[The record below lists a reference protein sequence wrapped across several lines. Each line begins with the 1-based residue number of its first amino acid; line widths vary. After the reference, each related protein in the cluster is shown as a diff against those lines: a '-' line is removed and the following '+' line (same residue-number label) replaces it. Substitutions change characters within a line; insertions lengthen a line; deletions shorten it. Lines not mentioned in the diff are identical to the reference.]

1 MSSREEKALT
11 AALLGTGGLVAV
23 PGLIAAPML
32 GLLGFGSLGPGA
44 ESEVLIPTDERTF
57 FLLIC
62 AFTVQASIR
71 KTIKDFADA
80 ETPTGT
86 VAALI
91 QSLIGNV
98 AAGSLFAMLQSAG
111 MGGAGALALGTLL
124 SGFGIGIAGIVG
136 IAGLGLVGLAL
147 YKCLKAFFRKKRDEG
162 GANEDEG
169 NDDAKDGDK
178 DSCGA
183 EWTEAGRL

>member
-1 MSSREEKALT
+1 MRSREEKALT

-44 ESEVLIPTDERTF
+44 
-57 FLLIC
+57 
-62 AFTVQASIR
+62 
-71 KTIKDFADA
+71 
-80 ETPTGT
+80 GT

-136 IAGLGLVGLAL
+136 ITGLGLVGLAL
-147 YKCLKAFFRKKRDEG
+147 YKCLKAFFRKKRDED

-183 EWTEAGRL
+183 EWIEAGTPSSS

>member
-1 MSSREEKALT
+1 MSSREDKALT

-44 ESEVLIPTDERTF
+44 
-57 FLLIC
+57 
-62 AFTVQASIR
+62 
-71 KTIKDFADA
+71 
-80 ETPTGT
+80 GT

-91 QSLIGNV
+91 QSLIGNIT
-98 AAGSLFAMLQSAG
+98 AASLFAMLQSAG

-147 YKCLKAFFRKKRDEG
+147 YKCLKAFFRKKRDED

-183 EWTEAGRL
+183 EWIEAGTPSSS

>member
-1 MSSREEKALT
+1 MRSREEKALT
-11 AALLGTGGLVAV
+11 AALVGTGGLVAV

-44 ESEVLIPTDERTF
+44 DERTF

-62 AFTVQASIR
+62 AFR
-71 KTIKDFADA
+71 LRLHKTIKDFADA

-98 AAGSLFAMLQSAG
+98 AAGSLFAILQSAG
-111 MGGAGALALGTLL
+111 MGGAGAMALGALL
-124 SGFGIGIAGIVG
+124 SGVGIGIAGIVG

-147 YKCLKAFFRKKRDEG
+147 YKCLKAFFRKKRDEDS
-162 GANEDEG
+162 ADEDEG

-183 EWTEAGRL
+183 EWIEAGTPSSS

>member
-1 MSSREEKALT
+1 MRSREEKALT

-44 ESEVLIPTDERTF
+44 DERTF

-98 AAGSLFAMLQSAG
+98 AAGSLFAILQSAG
-111 MGGAGALALGTLL
+111 MGGAGAMALGALL
-124 SGFGIGIAGIVG
+124 SGVGIGIAGIVG

-147 YKCLKAFFRKKRDEG
+147 YKCLKAFFRKKRDED

-183 EWTEAGRL
+183 EWIEAGTPSSS

>member
-44 ESEVLIPTDERTF
+44 GFDYTRLSRTS
-57 FLLIC
+57 L
-62 AFTVQASIR
+62 SP
-71 KTIKDFADA
+71 DA

-98 AAGSLFAMLQSAG
+98 AAGSLFATLQSAG
-111 MGGAGALALGTLL
+111 MGGAGTVMVNAAV
-124 SGFGIGIAGIVG
+124 SGAAAAGS
-136 IAGLGLVGLAL
+136 A
-147 YKCLKAFFRKKRDEG
+147 LKALHWWKTSGDGSDDAGDEKKR
-162 GANEDEG
+162 
-169 NDDAKDGDK
+169 
-178 DSCGA
+178 
-183 EWTEAGRL
+183 

>member
-1 MSSREEKALT
+1 MRSREEKALT
-11 AALLGTGGLVAV
+11 AALVGTGGLVAV

-44 ESEVLIPTDERTF
+44 
-57 FLLIC
+57 
-62 AFTVQASIR
+62 
-71 KTIKDFADA
+71 
-80 ETPTGT
+80 GT

-147 YKCLKAFFRKKRDEG
+147 YKCLKAFFRKKRDED

-183 EWTEAGRL
+183 EWIEAGTPSSS

>member
-1 MSSREEKALT
+1 MRSREEKALT
-11 AALLGTGGLVAV
+11 AALVGTGGLVAV

-44 ESEVLIPTDERTF
+44 
-57 FLLIC
+57 
-62 AFTVQASIR
+62 
-71 KTIKDFADA
+71 
-80 ETPTGT
+80 GT

-98 AAGSLFAMLQSAG
+98 AAGSLFAILQSAG

-147 YKCLKAFFRKKRDEG
+147 YKCLKAFFRKKRDED

-183 EWTEAGRL
+183 EWIEAGTPSSS

>member
-1 MSSREEKALT
+1 MRSREEKALT
-11 AALLGTGGLVAV
+11 AALVGTGGLVAV

-44 ESEVLIPTDERTF
+44 
-57 FLLIC
+57 
-62 AFTVQASIR
+62 
-71 KTIKDFADA
+71 
-80 ETPTGT
+80 GT

-91 QSLIGNV
+91 QSLIGNIT
-98 AAGSLFAMLQSAG
+98 AASLFAMLQSAG

-136 IAGLGLVGLAL
+136 ITGLGLVGLAL
-147 YKCLKAFFRKKRDEG
+147 YKCLKAFFRKKRDED

-178 DSCGA
+178 DGCGA
-183 EWTEAGRL
+183 EWIEAGTPSSS

>member
-11 AALLGTGGLVAV
+11 AALVGTGGLVAV

-44 ESEVLIPTDERTF
+44 
-57 FLLIC
+57 
-62 AFTVQASIR
+62 
-71 KTIKDFADA
+71 
-80 ETPTGT
+80 GT

-91 QSLIGNV
+91 QSLIGNIT
-98 AAGSLFAMLQSAG
+98 AASLFAMLQSAG

-136 IAGLGLVGLAL
+136 ITGLGLVGLAL
-147 YKCLKAFFRKKRDEG
+147 YKFLKAFFRRKRDED
-162 GANEDEG
+162 GADEDEG

-178 DSCGA
+178 DSCDA
-183 EWTEAGRL
+183 EWIEAGRL

>member
-1 MSSREEKALT
+1 MSSREDKALT
-11 AALLGTGGLVAV
+11 AVLVGTGGLVAV

-44 ESEVLIPTDERTF
+44 
-57 FLLIC
+57 
-62 AFTVQASIR
+62 
-71 KTIKDFADA
+71 
-80 ETPTGT
+80 GT

-98 AAGSLFAMLQSAG
+98 AAGSLFAILQSAG
-111 MGGAGALALGTLL
+111 MGGAGAMALGTLL

-136 IAGLGLVGLAL
+136 ITGLGLVGLAL
-147 YKCLKAFFRKKRDEG
+147 YKCLKAFFRKKRDED

-169 NDDAKDGDK
+169 NDDAKGGDK

-183 EWTEAGRL
+183 EWIEAGTPSSS